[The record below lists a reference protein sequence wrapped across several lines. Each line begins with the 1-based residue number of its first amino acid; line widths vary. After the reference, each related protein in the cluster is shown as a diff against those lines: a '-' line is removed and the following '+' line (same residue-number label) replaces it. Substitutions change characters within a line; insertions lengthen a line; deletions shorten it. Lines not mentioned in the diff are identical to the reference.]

1 MERNPYSAAE
11 AGRVE
16 SPLKGANAGAVDGF
30 LALAAEG
37 PVLLVE
43 VVLAIGDVVDRVGL
57 LTEGLVAHLAIVA
70 LWVPALAQDIKVLS
84 INVLPASTTAKGI
97 LLGIVSKAKG
107 LAILL
112 FKARLQDLRADV
124 AFEVLRVP
132 GGTKGINN
140 LASDQLTAMERDRK
154 K

>member
-1 MERNPYSAAE
+1 
-11 AGRVE
+11 
-16 SPLKGANAGAVDGF
+16 
-30 LALAAEG
+30 
-37 PVLLVE
+37 
-43 VVLAIGDVVDRVGL
+43 
-57 LTEGLVAHLAIVA
+57 VAHLAIVA